1 VTTGSDVTPFGI
13 QGSYTDATRLI
24 YLINRYYDPS
34 TDQFLSID
42 PLLRVTDQPYLFT
55 GDNPLNRT
63 DPLGL
68 GPQADA
74 ALLGALK
81 ALLARETALK
91 KNATKANLAAVNV
104 LSSRVLTDESVVN
117 SDNEQAMRVAT
128 GTGTTEVPSQVA
140 SAQSEQSAASV
151 CEAQASDIIKDGSFA
166 GSITSLGAGGISGG
180 RTLLKMLLD
189 GPGEEA
195 AADTAPETEGWST
208 LFYGAAIL
216 VVSLVGGISRAATC

>member
-1 VTTGSDVTPFGI
+1 
-13 QGSYTDATRLI
+13 
-24 YLINRYYDPS
+24 
-34 TDQFLSID
+34 
-42 PLLRVTDQPYLFT
+42 
-55 GDNPLNRT
+55 
-63 DPLGL
+63 
-68 GPQADA
+68 
-74 ALLGALK
+74 
-81 ALLARETALK
+81 LARETALK